1 MTATPTQRSLKLMRE
16 RGYYAEVVERWVPV
30 IRVRR
35 DFAGVIDIL
44 CLGDKSV
51 VGVQAT
57 SYSNT
62 SARVRKIVEHENYA
76 VIQRAGIRVL
86 VHGWRKVKNRWEC
99 KEIEL

>member
-1 MTATPTQRSLKLMRE
+1 MSATPTQRSLKLMRE

-30 IRVRR
+30 VRIRR

-44 CLGDKSV
+44 ALGDACV

-62 SARVRKIVEHENYA
+62 SARVRKIVEHENWP
-76 VIQRAGIRVL
+76 ILQRAGIKVL
-86 VHGWRKVKNRWEC
+86 VHGWRKVKNRWEVR
-99 KEIEL
+99 EVEL